1 MYVPG
6 AGISTAWPWVS
17 VSVEMTLNFLL
28 AAHLRWNLILSV
40 CIFVHT
46 IFFSLVFFFSMS
58 SLQLL
63 LVATEMSGSQCIAGW
78 CILFTRLLI
87 LSLLAY
93 IFSFG
98 LWFSLCMCML
108 MFKSVNKGLLLP
120 YVKNVWH
127 CEEFLPVGA
136 QIHYFI
142 LEEAVK
148 LHCFPFFVEEEG
160 KVALGSQM
168 RWIYFLSSF
177 RSFFACLECLILFA
191 VSHLFKYFST
201 LPELI

>member
-1 MYVPG
+1 M
-6 AGISTAWPWVS
+6 
-17 VSVEMTLNFLL
+17 
-28 AAHLRWNLILSV
+28 

-98 LWFSLCMCML
+98 L
-108 MFKSVNKGLLLP
+108 
-120 YVKNVWH
+120 
-127 CEEFLPVGA
+127 
-136 QIHYFI
+136 
-142 LEEAVK
+142 
-148 LHCFPFFVEEEG
+148 
-160 KVALGSQM
+160 
-168 RWIYFLSSF
+168 
-177 RSFFACLECLILFA
+177 
-191 VSHLFKYFST
+191 
-201 LPELI
+201 